1 MDCTRLFCTEEA
13 PELSLAGHRLVV
25 EFWHTKCTRCPAA
38 LQRME
43 EQAAEGAKA
52 KVMEKEVSSKEAGA
66 TPSTLYLACALST
79 SPTDDAGERRR
90 VEDLLE
96 DGEAFPHLMHAFMTF
111 AQKEEAKKR
120 FGFTAVPHCVILDAD
135 GAVGF
140 SGSPDAAVQR
150 L

>member
-13 PELSLAGHRLVV
+13 SELPLAGHRLVV

-38 LQRME
+38 LQRMDK
-43 EQAAEGAKA
+43 QAAEAEAKDAEAVEA
-52 KVMEKEVSSKEAGA
+52 KE
-66 TPSTLYLACALST
+66 TPSTLFLACALST

-96 DGEAFPHLMHAFMTF
+96 DGAAFPHLMHAFMTF

-120 FGFTAVPHCVILDAD
+120 FGFTAVPHCVIIDAN
-135 GAVGF
+135 GSVSF
-140 SGSPDAAVQR
+140 SGPPDAAVQR